1 MTMNYNPSMMMMSNQ
16 TNGFS
21 QNNPNNGVGG
31 GGGGFNNNDQ
41 LSGSNHGGNNNA
53 DGTNDQSNNPNSVSA
68 FLRAGGGPGG
78 FVGGNNN
85 NNGNGGNNTS
95 NNPSSAANG
104 MQMGNMNSMN
114 GNPAGGFNPN
124 NNNNNGNSNMGG
136 MMNAMNNPAAAQQM
150 NAMNMNAMN
159 MNAMNMNNFNL
170 NELKR
175 LQQLQQLQ
183 QASNMVPTSAHPQ
196 QDPSAAILQSY
207 LDQKIQSSRFGDLGS
222 TMGGLQGAA
231 AGLQGQNP
239 MLGGAN
245 LFMMNQNNLGGMNV
259 GPMGGGAAGGAN
271 DMPLPSP
278 HSLFHRDGSRRMRGG
293 VIEPFP
299 EKLHRLLLEVEAAGR
314 GDVISFVANGRA
326 FAIHKPEKFFKE
338 IVPLYFRQSRLSSFK
353 RQLNLYGFELINTGP
368 ARGGY
373 YHELFVKDRP
383 ELCRRMRRVA
393 VKVTP
398 RPADPSDVSKDKNQS
413 SADTTKKTA
422 AGEPPIKPV
431 VDDQPAE
438 AGNLSSI
445 KPELSA

>member
-1 MTMNYNPSMMMMSNQ
+1 MMMNNQ
-16 TNGFS
+16 NGFP
-21 QNNPNNGVGG
+21 QNGG
-31 GGGGFNNNDQ
+31 MMNLGNDPTG
-41 LSGSNHGGNNNA
+41 LSGSSNSNGGGNPLGLGGNTNNMNANNSGNNA
-53 DGTNDQSNNPNSVSA
+53 NSVSA
-68 FLRAGGGPGG
+68 FLRGGGG
-78 FVGGNNN
+78 VGGNAAQGMMGM
-85 NNGNGGNNTS
+85 GNQNMGGNS
-95 NNPSSAANG
+95 NIP
-104 MQMGNMNSMN
+104 NMNS
-114 GNPAGGFNPN
+114 
-124 NNNNNGNSNMGG
+124 
-136 MMNAMNNPAAAQQM
+136 MMNAMNNNAQAQ
-150 NAMNMNAMN
+150 MN

-170 NELKR
+170 GELKR

-183 QASNMVPTSAHPQ
+183 QASNNAAAQNPLLVPPSAHPQ

-207 LDQKIQSSRFGDLGS
+207 LDQKIQSSRFGELGMGGG
-222 TMGGLQGAA
+222 MGGLQGASLQGT
-231 AGLQGQNP
+231 GLQGQNP

-245 LFMMNQNNLGGMNV
+245 LLMMNQGN
-259 GPMGGGAAGGAN
+259 MGGAGLGNASN
-271 DMPLPSP
+271 EVPLPSP

-398 RPADPSDVSKDKNQS
+398 RTGDPSDVSKDKETSVEKPSVEKPLDETPVKAAEDSDEVDNK
-413 SADTTKKTA
+413 DTAESGLTSTTA
-422 AGEPPIKPV
+422 EGL
-431 VDDQPAE
+431 PAVE
-438 AGNLSSI
+438 AS
-445 KPELSA
+445 